1 MTSSKNGDLVASW
14 SPGRNVEDEDADVG
28 GVCTFAEALFVVV
41 VLLLPLLLVLPLLL
55 LSPGNWNLNEEVLVP
70 SNPSVLSCGVGG
82 MESSEYTW
90 SIPCGPDLPSN
101 ETFR

>member
-41 VLLLPLLLVLPLLL
+41 VLLPLLF
-55 LSPGNWNLNEEVLVP
+55 SPGNWNLNEEVLVP